1 MEISGI
7 DLKEKIKNG
16 EKLIVEFWAEWC
28 GPCRVMKPIFERV
41 ANSNENDDVK
51 MYTMD
56 IDLNKEVAIG
66 FGVRSIPTIKVFNG
80 GSVIGTKVGVLNE
93 TSIKDLVKELINE

>member
-28 GPCRVMKPIFERV
+28 GPCKMMKPIFERV
-41 ANSNENDDVK
+41 ASNNDTEVQ

-56 IDLNKEVAIG
+56 IDQNRDYAQTLGI
-66 FGVRSIPTIKVFNG
+66 RSIPTIKVFNG
-80 GSVIGTKVGVLNE
+80 GLVIDTKVGVLNE
-93 TSIKDLVKELINE
+93 TSIKDLVKELING

>member
-28 GPCRVMKPIFERV
+28 GPCKMMKPIFERV
-41 ANSNENDDVK
+41 ASNNDTEVQ

-56 IDLNKEVAIG
+56 IDLNKETAIG
-66 FGVRSIPTIKVFNG
+66 FGIRSIPTIKVFNG
-80 GSVIGTKVGVLNE
+80 GSVIDTKVGVLNE
-93 TSIKDLVKELINE
+93 TSIKDLVKELING